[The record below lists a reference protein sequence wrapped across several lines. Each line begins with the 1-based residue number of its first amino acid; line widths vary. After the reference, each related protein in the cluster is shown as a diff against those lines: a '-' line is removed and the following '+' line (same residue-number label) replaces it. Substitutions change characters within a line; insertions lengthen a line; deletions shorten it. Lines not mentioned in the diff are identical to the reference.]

1 MAEFDKLSEVVV
13 MVIVLFPSGVMVPVL
28 LLQPAMPRDSEA
40 LSTPIIVEKRRL
52 DISEPH

>member
-1 MAEFDKLSEVVV
+1 VAEFDKLSEVVV